1 MKRFP
6 LTLVPLVLWTTLSTS
21 LADYPAV
28 VNGDAPV
35 AYWRFE
41 EEAGASTLADS
52 SGNGLTIDNSLPV
65 GTTVLGEDAAIGKA
79 VLFNGDGYLLTPLQ
93 FDPSVGDFTIEAV
106 IRRLPNT
113 ADVVVVANQ
122 DGNLGTGRSNLVVN
136 PAGNITSFI
145 GGATT
150 ESGVSASSDRFDHII
165 LTFDQGAPLDEPTLR
180 FFINGEAAGT
190 SLLLP
195 EPANGNWVIGANKV
209 LTTQFF
215 NGLVDE
221 LAIYDKRLD
230 DPNDDGDLSDSRVAD
245 HYAEFLADTE
255 TLISFESDFDYR
267 DSGQSAEVSWF
278 VSPALTALTLDDGSG
293 PIDVLPSTTDGT
305 GSLTVSPTATT
316 TFTLSGTGPLGTE
329 SLELTIVVDEPAVI
343 DEFTASN
350 TSIPAGTTT
359 TLSWLVTNGTSV
371 EIDNGV
377 GTIDP
382 ISGNVDVIVEADTTY
397 TLSATNSQG
406 TITAQVS
413 IDVSAVDD
421 PSLVAH
427 WRVGEADSETMG
439 TTLISET
446 GESFNGIF
454 VGNPTFDTADPAPVP
469 GGSTASLAFDGFG
482 SWVEITNFG
491 GIEGSSARTI
501 AFWFKGP
508 AVQTNANANLVGWG
522 TGGTSNRFDT
532 RINTA
537 GSNQIRTEVA
547 GSGSN
552 ATTTITDDTWH
563 HCAVVFDPNQG
574 TTIGDILFYIDGQ
587 LDPLTA
593 AGGTP
598 VDTTTTNPVLIGSS
612 SSFPGRALTG
622 KMDDIRIYSRALPA
636 AEILALIE
644 PVDDIPLE
652 ITGIR
657 RLENGNVE
665 LTWTGPP
672 GEYFLEYSFD
682 LTSKSWL
689 ELSDSEE
696 IEAGETTAVSIDSF
710 VAPDPDNTT
719 VFYRFR
725 PVD

>member
-1 MKRFP
+1 
-6 LTLVPLVLWTTLSTS
+6 
-21 LADYPAV
+21 
-28 VNGDAPV
+28 
-35 AYWRFE
+35 
-41 EEAGASTLADS
+41 
-52 SGNGLTIDNSLPV
+52 
-65 GTTVLGEDAAIGKA
+65 
-79 VLFNGDGYLLTPLQ
+79 
-93 FDPSVGDFTIEAV
+93 
-106 IRRLPNT
+106 
-113 ADVVVVANQ
+113 
-122 DGNLGTGRSNLVVN
+122 
-136 PAGNITSFI
+136 
-145 GGATT
+145 
-150 ESGVSASSDRFDHII
+150 
-165 LTFDQGAPLDEPTLR
+165 
-180 FFINGEAAGT
+180 
-190 SLLLP
+190 
-195 EPANGNWVIGANKV
+195 
-209 LTTQFF
+209 
-215 NGLVDE
+215 
-221 LAIYDKRLD
+221 
-230 DPNDDGDLSDSRVAD
+230 
-245 HYAEFLADTE
+245 
-255 TLISFESDFDYR
+255 
-267 DSGQSAEVSWF
+267 
-278 VSPALTALTLDDGSG
+278 
-293 PIDVLPSTTDGT
+293 
-305 GSLTVSPTATT
+305 
-316 TFTLSGTGPLGTE
+316 
-329 SLELTIVVDEPAVI
+329 
-343 DEFTASN
+343 
-350 TSIPAGTTT
+350 
-359 TLSWLVTNGTSV
+359 
-371 EIDNGV
+371 V